1 MSSVE
6 ILGQWINL
14 PDPDSVAGLSA
25 HYDGVCTTIAEAKS
39 QLSAIGSAQDR
50 AEWTG
55 VAAGK
60 FATLLGRV
68 PGELEQAWQ
77 SCNTV
82 ARALAG
88 YSSGLRPVV
97 AALRSLAYQAEE
109 AQGTVRATQAAQE
122 QAIRTGQASAILG
135 WDVRLAEA
143 EAAVGALDL
152 RLSKCLSELHQLSA
166 DCVRQI
172 RQAEPQSVHQDLLSD
187 LRRYAVDAGRLYG
200 RVQKDVR
207 QVELAVAEDVFVEP
221 FTSLYHDVYNAVLNN
236 DWDWAKVSHVLEDI
250 SGVLGVMAI
259 VCAPIPGLD
268 AVLALGALGFGVAG
282 TIAEG
287 VALASHEQD
296 ASWSDLAFDVVGVGL
311 GGGGRLIGQGL
322 KTARLADGPEAKAA
336 AKAIWRS
343 GNKHFLSLSDPH
355 TPVIMRKQLIVHN
368 PLDTINDAL
377 DRDANLGVEPRAVA
391 WKHPYE
397 RAEWGMDKAG
407 HVLDIGHAELDKKAE
422 LDQKSGGS

>member
-14 PDPDSVAGLSA
+14 PDPDSVASLSA

-109 AQGTVRATQAAQE
+109 AQGTVRATQAARE
-122 QAIRTGQASAILG
+122 QASRTGQVSAILG

-143 EAAVGALDL
+143 EAAVGVLEL
-152 RLSKCLSELHQLSA
+152 RLSRRLGELHQLSG
-166 DCVRQI
+166 DCARQI
-172 RQAEPQSVHQDLLSD
+172 RQAEPQSVHRDLLSD
-187 LRRYAVDAGRLYG
+187 LRRYAADAGHVGLE
-200 RVQKDVR
+200 VA
-207 QVELAVAEDVFVEP
+207 EAVAEDVFVAP
-221 FTSLYHDVYNAVLNN
+221 FTDLYHDVYDDTLTMQ
-236 DWDWAKVSHVLEDI
+236 WDWARYSNVLEDI
-250 SGVLGVMAI
+250 SGVLAVVAL
-259 VCAPIPGLD
+259 VLAPIPGLD
-268 AVLALGALGFGVAG
+268 VVDSVLVPASIAFSVAG
-282 TIAEG
+282 TFAEA
-287 VALASHEQD
+287 VALGTHEKD
-296 ASWSDLAFDVVGVGL
+296 ASWSEFAFDVVGVAMA
-311 GGGGRLIGQGL
+311 GGGRVISQGL
-322 KTARLADGPEAKAA
+322 KVARLADGPEAKVTANS
-336 AKAIWRS
+336 IWQS
-343 GNKHFLSLSDPH
+343 GTKYFIKLPESDPH
-355 TPVIMRKQLIVHN
+355 GPVIMRQPPTVNN
-368 PLDTINDAL
+368 PLNAIKDGL
-377 DRDANLGVEPRAVA
+377 DRDAHLGVEPKTDASQ
-391 WKHPYE
+391 HPSE
-397 RAEWGMDKAG
+397 RAEWGVEKVG
-407 HVLDIGHAELDKKAE
+407 HGLDILKDELDKKAE
-422 LDQKSGGS
+422 HDQKSGGS